1 MTEAWTEGRGLGGHH
16 RVRQANPERLVL
28 LLALPAVVQGRPSYA
43 ASGGISSPASRGGAQ
58 MKARTSTA
66 AKSPPAAE
74 SDAGGSSSRHGFVS
88 RLAHFFWGVGQLKP
102 CILRRGRRRRAGR
115 DRLRT
120 RWRLARRRRT
130 RGGRR
135 TFGGRTEGIFLGG
148 HHRVRQVNPERL
160 VLLLAL
166 PAVVKGRPS
175 YAMRR
180 ARRQGHAHAQR
191 SMWRAH
197 IGHC

>member
-1 MTEAWTEGRGLGGHH
+1 MFARLTQRGSSCFSRFLRLYRGGLPMPRVVASQALRREA
-16 RVRQANPERLVL
+16 
-28 LLALPAVVQGRPSYA
+28 
-43 ASGGISSPASRGGAQ
+43 GAQ
-58 MKARTSTA
+58 MKTRTSTA

-102 CILRRGRRRRAGR
+102 CVLRRGRRRRGR
-115 DRLRT
+115 GRLVT
-120 RWRLARRRRT
+120 WWRLGRRRRT
-130 RGGRR
+130 RCGRR
-135 TFGGRTEGIFLGG
+135 TFLGRSPEGRVLGSD
-148 HHRVRQVNPERL
+148 HRVRQVNPERL

>member
-1 MTEAWTEGRGLGGHH
+1 MFDRLTQRGSSCFSRFLQLYTGGLPMPRVVASQALRREA
-16 RVRQANPERLVL
+16 
-28 LLALPAVVQGRPSYA
+28 
-43 ASGGISSPASRGGAQ
+43 GAQ

-148 HHRVRQVNPERL
+148 HHGVRQVNPERL

-180 ARRQGHAHAQR
+180 ARRQGRAHAQR

-197 IGHC
+197 IAHC